1 MCGVAT
7 ATDPQWWYKGAI
19 MKKLLCML
27 FVAAPLFAAAAP
39 MTNDDVI
46 KMVKGGLGEA
56 TVLQAIDAAE
66 PNFDTSPE
74 ALVRLKQGGV
84 SDTVI
89 QRIIARRGAAP
100 AAAPAAAAAKAPAAP
115 ACPECGT
122 ITGIREINK
131 PGKGTGLGAVGGA
144 VVGGVL
150 GRAVGGREHRTAGT
164 VVGAA
169 GGAVAG
175 HMIEKKAR
183 EGKTF
188 EIGVRFDDGT
198 SRVFMQ
204 DTHPSWAAGARVK
217 LVNGALTPL

>member
-1 MCGVAT
+1 
-7 ATDPQWWYKGAI
+7 
-19 MKKLLCML
+19 MKRLLL
-27 FVAAPLFAAAAP
+27 LTLLAFSHAALAAP

-56 TVLQAIDAAE
+56 TVLQAIDGAE
-66 PNFDTSPE
+66 PGFDTSPDG
-74 ALVRLKQGGV
+74 LVKLKQGGV
-84 SDTVI
+84 SDSVI
-89 QRIIARRGAAP
+89 QRILARRSGP
-100 AAAPAAAAAKAPAAP
+100 AGAAPAAAAAAAP
-115 ACPECGT
+115 PVCKECGT

-131 PGKGTGLGAVGGA
+131 PGHATGLGAVAGG

-150 GRAVGGREHRTAGT
+150 GRAVGGRDHRTAGT

-188 EIGVRFDDGT
+188 EIGVRFDDGS
-198 SRVFMQ
+198 SRVFTQ
-204 DTHPSWAAGARVK
+204 DTHPSWNTGARVK